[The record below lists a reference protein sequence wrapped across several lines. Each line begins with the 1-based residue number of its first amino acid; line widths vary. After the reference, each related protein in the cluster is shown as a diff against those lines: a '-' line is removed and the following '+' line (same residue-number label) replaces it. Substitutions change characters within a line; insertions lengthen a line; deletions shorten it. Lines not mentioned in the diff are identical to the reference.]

1 MSRPL
6 VADPSATRPGA
17 ATMHPHVTVV
27 VIDDSEEYRLIVR
40 GLLRSVHDVTTF
52 VGDAASGA
60 EGLALVRR
68 ERPDMV
74 ITDLVMPGLD
84 GIELARR
91 IRLELPRTKIILMSA
106 DIEDA
111 YRLMASDSGADA
123 FVSKQMITRTL
134 LPVIG
139 DVVRREAAA
148 LDRAAQKLLG
158 LSPARNK

>member
-6 VADPSATRPGA
+6 VADPFATRPGT
-17 ATMHPHVTVV
+17 ATMHAHVTVV

-52 VGDAASGA
+52 VGDAASGT

-91 IRLELPRTKIILMSA
+91 IRLELPKTKIILMSA

-148 LDRAAQKLLG
+148 LDKAAQKLLG
-158 LSPARNK
+158 LSPARDK

>member
-1 MSRPL
+1 
-6 VADPSATRPGA
+6 
-17 ATMHPHVTVV
+17 MHAHVTVV

-52 VGDAASGA
+52 VGDAATGA

-68 ERPDMV
+68 ERPDLV

>member
-1 MSRPL
+1 
-6 VADPSATRPGA
+6 
-17 ATMHPHVTVV
+17 MHPHVTVV

-52 VGDAASGA
+52 VGDAATGP

>member
-1 MSRPL
+1 MSHPL
-6 VADPSATRPGA
+6 VADPATRPGG
-17 ATMHPHVTVV
+17 ATMHAHVTVV

-52 VGDAASGA
+52 VGDASSGA

-148 LDRAAQKLLG
+148 LDKAAQKLLG

>member
-1 MSRPL
+1 
-6 VADPSATRPGA
+6 
-17 ATMHPHVTVV
+17 MHAHVTVV

-52 VGDAASGA
+52 VGDAASGT

-91 IRLELPRTKIILMSA
+91 IRLELPKTKIILMSA

-148 LDRAAQKLLG
+148 LDKAAQKLLG